1 MTFKKPKKS
10 KSSSRKL
17 SVPKLVKD
25 DSKCCGGH
33 SSSKALIIEKPIKQK
48 SSSRSS
54 KQSIS

>member
-17 SVPKLVKD
+17 SVPKLIKD

-54 KQSIS
+54 K